1 MAHDRLSFVHLSDLH
16 ILPEGESFLEQ
27 DTMQKARDVVSAI
40 SALELRPA
48 FVVISGDLSHRG
60 DPASYS
66 RLSGLLDDMR
76 ALDLP
81 VLVCL
86 GNHDTRVAFRTEIL
100 GESNPREDQPYYYSQ
115 LIDGL
120 RVIMLDS
127 KVPGAHDGALD
138 DEQLTW
144 LAEQLA
150 EPAPR
155 GSLLVFH
162 HPPVETA
169 VPWLAGHGLRNHEQL
184 AEVISGSDVVGIL
197 AGHIHFSA
205 VRSFA
210 GVTTAA
216 AAGVAFTLDPIAQQ
230 GLRFLNGSGF
240 NLGHIEGGALVV
252 NPVLMPGT
260 QSEVCYYR
268 VGEPDSEALLARLR

>member
-1 MAHDRLSFVHLSDLH
+1 MAHERLSFVHLSDLH
-16 ILPEGESFLEQ
+16 ILPEGERFLEQ

-40 SALELRPA
+40 GALELRPA
-48 FVVISGDLSHRG
+48 FIVISGDLTHRG

-66 RLSGLLDDMR
+66 RLAGLLAEMR
-76 ALDLP
+76 ALELP

-86 GNHDTRVAFRTEIL
+86 GNHDTRAAFRSEVL
-100 GESNPREDQPYYYSQ
+100 GEAGASEDRPYYYSQ
-115 LIDGL
+115 QIDGL

-138 DEQLTW
+138 DEQLAW
-144 LAEQLA
+144 LADQLA

-169 VPWLAGHGLRNHEQL
+169 VPWLAGHGLRNPERL
-184 AEVISGSDVVGIL
+184 AEVIAGRDVVGIL

-210 GVTTAA
+210 GVTAAA
-216 AAGVAFTLDPIAQQ
+216 AAGVAFTLDPVAQQ
-230 GLRFLNGSGF
+230 GLRFLSGSGF
-240 NLGHIEGGALVV
+240 TLGHIEGGAMIV
-252 NPVLMPGT
+252 NPVLMPGP
-260 QSEVCYYR
+260 QSEVFYYR
-268 VGEPDSEALLARLR
+268 AGEADAEARLSRLR